1 MPVFLGFPCGS
12 AGEESACSLGD
23 LGLIPGLG
31 RSPGAP
37 GEGKGYP
44 LQYSDLENSMDS
56 IAHQVAKSR
65 TRLSDFH
72 SLGRRQ
78 FSNHR
83 KKLEARNRQLSS
95 SVKYGCQCPAS
106 PPIESGGL
114 CPLLAGLRGW
124 GLLGSVGRDAAR
136 LPPADHMRLHNCYS
150 TVLSDHRGRV
160 FDASETSVPWGS
172 LSHVEGPHRG
182 GLGDSPSPGTR
193 QAEQSR
199 GVPTVSFQDNW
210 PTDFMRIK
218 WL

>member
-1 MPVFLGFPCGS
+1 MPRTSLSSHRTLLRGLPAQTQPSRCQTLHKSGRE
-12 AGEESACSLGD
+12 GEHGD
-23 LGLIPGLG
+23 G
-31 RSPGAP
+31 RRNQSRGPEP
-37 GEGKGYP
+37 E
-44 LQYSDLENSMDS
+44 
-56 IAHQVAKSR
+56 R

-83 KKLEARNRQLSS
+83 KVLEARNRQLSS

-106 PPIESGGL
+106 PPVESGGL

-136 LPPADHMRLHNCYS
+136 IPPADHMRLHSCYS

-182 GLGDSPSPGTR
+182 VLGDSPGPGTR
-193 QAEQSR
+193 HGRAEQRCPHCVLS
-199 GVPTVSFQDNW
+199 G
-210 PTDFMRIK
+210 
-218 WL
+218 

>member
-1 MPVFLGFPCGS
+1 
-12 AGEESACSLGD
+12 
-23 LGLIPGLG
+23 
-31 RSPGAP
+31 
-37 GEGKGYP
+37 
-44 LQYSDLENSMDS
+44 MDS
-56 IAHQVAKSR
+56 IAHRVAKSR
-65 TRLSDFH
+65 TRLSDLH

-106 PPIESGGL
+106 PPVESGGL
-114 CPLLAGLRGW
+114 CALLAGLRGW
-124 GLLGSVGRDAAR
+124 GLLGSVGRDAACI
-136 LPPADHMRLHNCYS
+136 PPADHMRLHNCYS

-160 FDASETSVPWGS
+160 FDASKTSVPWGS
-172 LSHVEGPHRG
+172 LSHVEGPHRA
-182 GLGDSPSPGTR
+182 GLGDSPGPGTR